1 MVINGPCGATAVVQ
15 MSPIFSGYP
24 VSQSHPALHRYY
36 GQVKV
41 KETLIK
47 ALSSSRSGASLVD
60 ETIFCFVICGYSCVA
75 WWRLA
80 SSRSGAYFLFLG
92 ALFLWSRAG
101 ASFLCRTS

>member
-1 MVINGPCGATAVVQ
+1 MVINGPCGAAAVVQ
-15 MSPIFSGYP
+15 MSPAFSGYP

-47 ALSSSRSGASLVD
+47 ALSSSRSSVSLVD
-60 ETIFCFVICGYSCVA
+60 ETIPCFVICGYSCVA

-80 SSRSGAYFLFLG
+80 SSRLEHISCFLG
-92 ALFLWSRAG
+92 ALFSWSRAG
-101 ASFLCRTS
+101 TGFLCRTA